1 MINKDLII
9 KNGAFLSLISYLSLF
24 ISSFFLGFYLLGGF
38 QVGFSVPLSYSDD
51 GLFVLVYIK
60 LLLGGHWNLSS
71 QDLAYPLGMNL
82 CDFPGSDFG
91 NRAFFI
97 FSSLLTKDPVV
108 AFNLYAYLSF
118 PITAC
123 ATFFVSKKIGLTKF
137 NSFALGIL
145 FAFSTF
151 SIHRLMHFGHLVYM
165 CNFVV
170 PIFFYLGYLIYN
182 YDLGEK
188 ENKGRW
194 KKITLTVFVLILLSS
209 FGVYY
214 AFFGC
219 LVLTGSGILGTV
231 RFCNWR
237 NFLISMVA
245 CCVVFIGFLINMLPT
260 VINSIQNGKNN
271 EIAVRNAGE
280 TDIYSL
286 RLTQMLVPHSDHR
299 IKLFRSVNKKYTE
312 TFTFINENKTS
323 ALGLIGGLG
332 FLISIFVILFF
343 TELKVSKSL
352 LSSIR
357 YFSIIGGFLFFYGV
371 TGGFGSMFSFIVVP
385 IFRGVNR
392 VSIFISLSSL
402 IVFFLILQQSIH
414 YTFKKNIKSFLIMLV
429 VLLIG
434 IFDQTFK
441 IPLSYHE
448 KNKMVYLSDKFFVK
462 KIEELMSPGGAVFQF
477 PYMAFPEVPPI
488 GGVETYGLAR
498 GPINSNRIKWS
509 YGAIK
514 GRMADDLFKVLSE
527 QDITKQLEI
536 IRSMGFKG
544 IYIDR
549 RGFIDHGWD
558 IERQIEKFSGFKPII
573 VSLDNNL
580 SFFLIPNPVLIK
592 KNPFEVM
599 DSMGIKIYRDKLGIR
614 IIDKVSK
621 NVDFKKITIP
631 SFIKDLKGLSYK
643 EDWGQWSDATKYK
656 NVYIEF
662 DCPLEENIELII
674 SAKAFG
680 PNVGLPFKIKIGSEV
695 KSLVL
700 GPNID
705 EFKLS
710 FKNVEKAKILEIFSP
725 NPVSPQDLGISN
737 GDFRKVG
744 IGLEKLSFIKS
755 KQ

>member
-9 KNGAFLSLISYLSLF
+9 KIEAFLSLISYSVLF

-38 QVGFSVPLSYSDD
+38 QVGYSVPLSYTDD
-51 GLFVLVYIK
+51 GLFVLVYVK
-60 LLLGGHWNLSS
+60 LLLAGHWNLSS
-71 QDLAYPLGMNL
+71 QDLAYPFGMNL

-91 NRAFFI
+91 NRAFFVL
-97 FSSLLTKDPVV
+97 FSLFTKDPVV

-123 ATFFVSKKIGLTKF
+123 ATFFVSKKIGLTKL
-137 NSFALGIL
+137 NSFAISIL

-151 SIHRLMHFGHLVYM
+151 SLQRLIHFGHLVYM

-182 YDLGEK
+182 YDVEEK
-188 ENKGRW
+188 EDNVGW
-194 KKITLTVFVLILLSS
+194 KKVILTVLLLFLLSS

-219 LVLTGSGILGTV
+219 LVIATSGILGSV
-231 RFCNWR
+231 RFCNRR

-245 CCVVFIGFLINMLPT
+245 CCAVFIGFLINMLPT
-260 VINSIQNGKNN
+260 VINSVQNGKNN

-280 TDIYSL
+280 TDIYGL

-299 IKLFRSVNKKYTE
+299 IKLFRNINKKYTE

-332 FLISIFVILFF
+332 FLLSIFVILFF
-343 TELKVSKSL
+343 IELKKSN
-352 LSSIR
+352 SSIK
-357 YFSIIGGFLFFYGV
+357 YFAIIGGVLFLYGV
-371 TGGFGSMFSFIVVP
+371 MGGFGSMFSFSIVP

-392 VSIFISLSSL
+392 ISVFISLSSL
-402 IVFFLILQQSIH
+402 TVFFLFFQQVLE
-414 YTFKKNIKSFLIMLV
+414 TLFKNNTKKYLIMIF
-429 VLLIG
+429 VLFIG

-448 KNKMVYLSDKFFVK
+448 KNKMVYLSDKYFVE
-462 KIEELMSPGGAVFQF
+462 KIEELMIPGGAVFQF

-498 GPINSNRIKWS
+498 GPINSNKIKWS

-536 IRSMGFKG
+536 IRSMDFKG

-549 RGFIDHGWD
+549 RGFTDQGLQL
-558 IERQIEKFSGFKPII
+558 ERQIEQFFNIKPSI

-580 SFFLIPNPVLIK
+580 SFFLITNPTLNK
-592 KNPFEVM
+592 NNPFEVM

-614 IIDKVSK
+614 IIDDFSK
-621 NVDFKKITIP
+621 HVDFKKIAIP
-631 SFIKDLKGLSYK
+631 SFIKEMKGLSYK
-643 EDWGQWSDATKYK
+643 EDWGQWSDASKYK
-656 NVYIEF
+656 NIYIEF
-662 DCPLEENIELII
+662 DKPLEEKIELII
-674 SAKAFG
+674 FAKAFG

-695 KSLVL
+695 QSLVL

-710 FKNVEKAKILEIFSP
+710 FKNVEQSSVLEIFSP
-725 NPVSPQDLGISN
+725 NSVSPQDLGIIN
-737 GDFRKVG
+737 GDFRKLG
-744 IGLEKLSFIKS
+744 IGIRKLSLMKS
-755 KQ
+755 EQ

>member
-1 MINKDLII
+1 MIITKDHIF
-9 KNGAFLSLISYLSLF
+9 KNETVFSLISYFVLF
-24 ISSFFLGFYLLGGF
+24 TFSFFLGFYLLGGF
-38 QVGFSVPLSYSDD
+38 QVGLSIPLSYADD
-51 GLFVLVYIK
+51 GLFVLVYVK
-60 LLLGGHWNLSS
+60 LLLAGHWNLSS
-71 QDLAYPLGMNL
+71 QDLGYPFGMNL

-91 NRAFFI
+91 NRAFFV
-97 FSSLLTKDPVV
+97 FMSLFTKDPIV

-123 ATFFVSKKIGLTKF
+123 ATFFVSKKIGITKF
-137 NSFALGIL
+137 ISLALSIL

-151 SIHRLMHFGHLVYM
+151 SLQRLILFGHLVYM

-182 YDLGEK
+182 YHIK
-188 ENKGRW
+188 EQKNNVGW
-194 KKITLTVFVLILLSS
+194 KRIILTVLLLFLLSS

-219 LVLTGSGILGTV
+219 LVMSTSGILGSV
-231 RFCNWR
+231 RFYNWR

-245 CCVVFIGFLINMLPT
+245 CCAVFIGFLINMLPT
-260 VINSIQNGKNN
+260 VINSVQNGKNN

-280 TDIYSL
+280 TDIYGL

-299 IKLFRSVNKKYTE
+299 IKLFRNINKKYTE

-323 ALGLIGGLG
+323 ALGLIGGIG

-343 TELKVSKSL
+343 IELKKSN
-352 LSSIR
+352 SSIK
-357 YFSIIGGFLFFYGV
+357 YFAIIGGVLFLYGV
-371 TGGFGSMFSFIVVP
+371 MGGFGSMFSFSVVP

-402 IVFFLILQQSIH
+402 IVFFIFIQQALE
-414 YTFKKNIKSFLIMLV
+414 TVFKNNTKKYLIMIF

-441 IPLSYHE
+441 IPLSYLE
-448 KNKMVYLSDKFFVK
+448 KNKMAYLNDKYFVE
-462 KIEELMSPGGAVFQF
+462 KIEELMNHRGAVFQF

-488 GGVETYGLAR
+488 SGVETYGLAR
-498 GPINSNRIKWS
+498 GPINSNTIKWS

-549 RGFIDHGWD
+549 RGFMDHGLE

-599 DSMGIKIYRDKLGIR
+599 DSMGVKIYRDKLGIR
-614 IIDKVSK
+614 LIDKVSK

-680 PNVGLPFKIKIGSEV
+680 PNVGLPFKFKIGNEIQ
-695 KSLVL
+695 SLVL
-700 GPNID
+700 GPNIE
-705 EFKLS
+705 EFNLS
-710 FKNVEKAKILEIFSP
+710 FKNIEKAKIFEIFSP

>member
-9 KNGAFLSLISYLSLF
+9 KNEAFLSLISYSVLI
-24 ISSFFLGFYLLGGF
+24 ISSFFLAFYLLGGF
-38 QVGFSVPLSYSDD
+38 QVGFYVPLSYTDD
-51 GLFVLVYIK
+51 GLFVLVYVK
-60 LLLGGHWNLSS
+60 LLLAGHWSLSS
-71 QDLAYPLGMNL
+71 QNLAYPLGMNL

-91 NRAFFI
+91 NRAFFV
-97 FSSLLTKDPVV
+97 FLSLFTKNPVV

-123 ATFFVSKKIGLTKF
+123 ATFFVSKKIGLTKL
-137 NSFALGIL
+137 NSFAISIL

-151 SIHRLMHFGHLVYM
+151 SLQRLIHFGHLVYM

-182 YDLGEK
+182 YDVEEK
-188 ENKGRW
+188 EDNVGW
-194 KKITLTVFVLILLSS
+194 KKVILTVLLLFLLSS

-219 LVLTGSGILGTV
+219 LVIATSGILGSV
-231 RFCNWR
+231 RFCNRR

-245 CCVVFIGFLINMLPT
+245 CCAVFIGFLINMLPT
-260 VINSIQNGKNN
+260 VINSVQNGKNN

-280 TDIYSL
+280 TDIYGL

-299 IKLFRSVNKKYTE
+299 IKLFRNINKKYTE

-332 FLISIFVILFF
+332 FLLSIFVILFF
-343 TELKVSKSL
+343 IELKKSN
-352 LSSIR
+352 SSIK
-357 YFSIIGGFLFFYGV
+357 YFAIIGGVLFLYGV
-371 TGGFGSMFSFIVVP
+371 MGGCGSMFSFLIVP

-392 VSIFISLSSL
+392 ISVFISLSSL
-402 IVFFLILQQSIH
+402 TVFFLFFQQVLE
-414 YTFKKNIKSFLIMLV
+414 TLFKNNRKKYLIMIF
-429 VLLIG
+429 VLFIG

-448 KNKMVYLSDKFFVK
+448 KNKMVYLSDKYFVE
-462 KIEELMSPGGAVFQF
+462 KIEELMIPGGAVFQF

-488 GGVETYGLAR
+488 SGVETYGLAR
-498 GPINSNRIKWS
+498 GPINSNKTKWS

-514 GRMADDLFKVLSE
+514 GRKADDFFKVLSE
-527 QDITKQLEI
+527 QDVPKQLEI
-536 IRSMGFKG
+536 IKSIGFSG

-549 RGFIDHGWD
+549 RGFMDHGLE
-558 IERQIEKFSGFKPII
+558 IEKQIEKFSGFKPNV
-573 VSLDNNL
+573 VSLDNSL
-580 SFFLIPNPVLIK
+580 SFFLIPNPVLIN
-592 KNPFEVM
+592 KNPFEVLASM
-599 DSMGIKIYRDKLGIR
+599 DLKIYRDKLGIR
-614 IIDKVSK
+614 VIDNISK
-621 NVDFKKITIP
+621 EVDFKKIAIP

-680 PNVGLPFKIKIGSEV
+680 PNVGLPFKVKIGSEIL
-695 KSLVL
+695 SLVL
-700 GPNID
+700 GPNIE
-705 EFKLS
+705 EFNLS
-710 FKNVEKAKILEIFSP
+710 FKNIEKAKILEIFSP

-737 GDFRKVG
+737 GDFRKLG
-744 IGLEKLSFIKS
+744 IGLGKLRFIRFNK
-755 KQ
+755 